1 MKTNTG
7 HEYRL
12 CLHQFSRI
20 LLAELLIQ
28 IVFILNFTFSAV
40 ISENFFPCTIFC
52 STVSLQLLFS
62 KCSDF
67 LFLKD
72 ILYCVTYI
80 TKVLL
85 SSLHLKSIGVYFQT
99 EDIKRTITTNRSTT
113 SSLWRN
119 MQWQDCLRFWLSMFY
134 QNWNKVVGCGLHLSS
149 CILYDNV
156 LWIYSLLF
164 SFFSINPNR
173 KL

>member
-52 STVSLQLLFS
+52 STVSLPLLFS
-62 KCSDF
+62 KRSDYLFQKDTSYF
-67 LFLKD
+67 L
-72 ILYCVTYI
+72 THI
-80 TKVLL
+80 TKGVF
-85 SSLHLKSIGVYFQT
+85 SSLYLRSIGVYFQT

-113 SSLWRN
+113 SSIWTN
-119 MQWQDCLRFWLSMFY
+119 MQWYECLRFPLLIAY
-134 QNWNKVVGCGLHLSS
+134 QNWNNVGCCGLHFSS
-149 CILYDNV
+149 CILCDNV
-156 LWIYSLLF
+156 LWIYYLHF
-164 SFFSINPNR
+164 SHLSIHP
-173 KL
+173 KQKI